1 MLTHEQ
7 KQPRQQIISALL
19 MTHCIIDGRGEDAK
33 QAGHP
38 ASNSRQHSLTLH
50 QGSVLKLS
58 RSIWTHSKE
67 LIFDG
72 GQDKASTL
80 RRIK

>member
-1 MLTHEQ
+1 
-7 KQPRQQIISALL
+7 
-19 MTHCIIDGRGEDAK
+19 MTHCIVDGRGEDAK

-50 QGSVLKLS
+50 QGSVLQLP

-80 RRIK
+80 RRIERKDTLKSDVKVKNAQQL

>member
-1 MLTHEQ
+1 
-7 KQPRQQIISALL
+7 
-19 MTHCIIDGRGEDAK
+19 MTHGIIDGRGEDAK

-50 QGSVLKLS
+50 QGSVLKLP
-58 RSIWTHSKE
+58 RSIWAHSKE

-72 GQDKASTL
+72 GQDKTFTL
-80 RRIK
+80 KGIE

>member
-1 MLTHEQ
+1 MS
-7 KQPRQQIISALL
+7 KNNYGNKISPILV
-19 MTHCIIDGRGEDAK
+19 MTHCIIDRRGEDAK

-38 ASNSRQHSLTLH
+38 TSNSRQHSLTLH
-50 QGSVLKLS
+50 QGSILQLP

-72 GQDKASTL
+72 GQDETSTL
-80 RRIK
+80 RS

>member
-1 MLTHEQ
+1 
-7 KQPRQQIISALL
+7 
-19 MTHCIIDGRGEDAK
+19 MTHCIIDGRGKDAK

-50 QGSVLKLS
+50 QGSVLKLP

-80 RRIK
+80 RRKDILISDFELKKTPVTLN